1 MKINMPY
8 SVYSF
13 ICLSLVVFLFN
24 ACKTKDNSAK
34 GTDVFD
40 EADRIISAIKT
51 LEFPSNTYNIVDFGA
66 VSDGV
71 TNNSEAIKKAITA
84 CSEAGGGKVIIPSG
98 KFLTGPIHL
107 KSNMNLHLEEG
118 AEVLFSTEKKD
129 YLPVVHTSYEGQ
141 ELMNYSP
148 LIYAYKQN
156 NIAVT
161 GKGIFNGQAS
171 NSNWWP
177 WCSKE
182 EYGYLKGTPQQ
193 KDDHNLPRLWEMAEN
208 NTPVSERVFG
218 DVTIAGQTA
227 PGDGICLRDYPVTIN
242 ADNVIIRYLRFR
254 MGDAAKQEGDALG
267 SRFHKNIIIDHCSM
281 SWSTDETVSIYNNE
295 NTTLQWCFIT
305 ESLRNSVHG
314 KGAHGYGGIWGGKNA
329 SFHHNLLA
337 HHDSRNPRL
346 GEYAGSAFAL
356 TDLVD
361 LKNNV
366 IYNWGGNSLYGG
378 EAMNVNIVNCY
389 YKPGPATS
397 KTDRIASLDKNK
409 IAGTE
414 VYDIW
419 GKFYINGN
427 FVEGSTQA
435 TTNNWTYGVYN
446 QFHSSYGTV
455 SETDKAAMQLPSPLN
470 INNNVN
476 THTAIIAYDKVLN
489 YGGASLARD
498 AIDTRIVNEVKN
510 KNFTHTGSNGSTN
523 GIIDT
528 QSDVGGWPELKSVTP
543 PIDTSGDGMPDAWK
557 LEKKLK
563 VTDKNPN
570 GHDLSTGYENIEV
583 YINSLV
589 NNITENQK

>member
-1 MKINMPY
+1 MKINKPY

-51 LEFPSNTYNIVDFGA
+51 LEFPNNTYNIVDFGA

-171 NSNWWP
+171 NTNWWP

-218 DVTIAGQTA
+218 DGYQLRPLFIQPFECENVLIQGVTF
-227 PGDGICLRDYPVTIN
+227 IN
-242 ADNVIIRYLRFR
+242 APFWVIHPIKCNYVRVEGVTVRSHGPNNDGCDPEYSKNVHINNCVFDT
-254 MGDAAKQEGDALG
+254 GDDCIAIKSG
-267 SRFHKNIIIDHCSM
+267 R
-281 SWSTDETVSIYNNE
+281 NNDG
-295 NTTLQWCFIT
+295 
-305 ESLRNSVHG
+305 R
-314 KGAHGYGGIWGGKNA
+314 
-329 SFHHNLLA
+329 
-337 HHDSRNPRL
+337 R
-346 GEYAGSAFAL
+346 
-356 TDLVD
+356 
-361 LKNNV
+361 
-366 IYNWGGNSLYGG
+366 
-378 EAMNVNIVNCY
+378 VNIPSENIVIENCDM
-389 YKPGPATS
+389 KDGHGGVVMGSEISAGVRNVFVRNCTMNSPELDRAIRI
-397 KTDRIASLDKNK
+397 KTNTLR
-409 IAGTE
+409 G
-414 VYDIW
+414 
-419 GKFYINGN
+419 G
-427 FVEGSTQA
+427 FVE
-435 TTNNWTYGVYN
+435 NVY
-446 QFHSSYGTV
+446 V
-455 SETDKAAMQLPSPLN
+455 
-470 INNNVN
+470 
-476 THTAIIAYDKVLN
+476 
-489 YGGASLARD
+489 R
-498 AIDTRIVNEVKN
+498 
-510 KNFTHTGSNGSTN
+510 
-523 GIIDT
+523 
-528 QSDVGGWPELKSVTP
+528 
-543 PIDTSGDGMPDAWK
+543 
-557 LEKKLK
+557 
-563 VTDKNPN
+563 
-570 GHDLSTGYENIEV
+570 NIEV
-583 YINSLV
+583 GQVKEAVLRINMYYAIYGPQEGNFMPSV
-589 NNITENQK
+589 KNIHLENINVENGGKYGILIKGRPGSIVKNVTFTNVHIKNTETPMSVENSDPVIFKNTTINGKLYETE